1 MKKTLKRI
9 LTLILAVTVIVAS
22 CSLNVF
28 AAEKATGI
36 AINEEN
42 FPDNNFRNYL
52 LNGSYYIWDDNG
64 TPIEIVYDA
73 DKDGYL
79 SESEI
84 QKGHDFIYSVTQ
96 AAQFVSTVELTAST
110 FENEGVMIKIK
121 NDLCDEIKILWIEII
136 CE

>member
-28 AAEKATGI
+28 AAEKAIGI
-36 AINEEN
+36 SINEEN
-42 FPDNNFRNYL
+42 FPDENFRNYL

-64 TPIEIVYDA
+64 NPIEIVYDA
-73 DKDGYL
+73 DKNGYL

-84 QKGHDFIYSVTQ
+84 KNIRQLQIQQSPITDLTGIEHLTYFDFK
-96 AAQFVSTVELTAST
+96 A
-110 FENEGVMIKIK
+110 KP
-121 NDLCDEIKILWIEII
+121 
-136 CE
+136 